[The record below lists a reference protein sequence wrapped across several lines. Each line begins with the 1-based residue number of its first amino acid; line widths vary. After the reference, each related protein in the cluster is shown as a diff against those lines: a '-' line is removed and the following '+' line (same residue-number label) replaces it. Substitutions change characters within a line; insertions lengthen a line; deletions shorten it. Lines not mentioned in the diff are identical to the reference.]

1 MTPRASLCP
10 AISRSSARCSRWSS
24 PSFTPHPSLV
34 VPRLRFYGPV
44 RVMPSLGTGEL
55 PYPLLEAAIFPG
67 GRGVAP
73 HDLRGQPEALAL
85 QALYLPAHLLWPH
98 AALLCGQDIVDHL
111 GTLVGHRM
119 HKRRCG
125 ERWEMRTARPR
136 CTPGLP
142 LCLGDP
148 SPRPLAW
155 LRASCG

>member
-24 PSFTPHPSLV
+24 PSFTPRPSLV
-34 VPRLRFYGPV
+34 VPHLRFYGPV

-85 QALYLPAHLLWPH
+85 QALYLPAHLLFPH
-98 AALLCGQDIVDHL
+98 AAL
-111 GTLVGHRM
+111 HRV
-119 HKRRCG
+119 RSQ
-125 ERWEMRTARPR
+125 TA
-136 CTPGLP
+136 TPAAAALFRGLSASAGVVAKSASLP
-142 LCLGDP
+142 FTAFTTFLQASIP
-148 SPRPLAW
+148 SRGGSTRYHPV
-155 LRASCG
+155 